1 MHRGKSGLSV
11 AFRAL
16 KGVCVR
22 LRTRGS
28 LTRAGLVALVLML
41 ALIASSRG
49 ATAQAADSKEKAP
62 LLWTDPE
69 TGQVF
74 TKPGPGRVPFT
85 PSGTAANEQT
95 ESQLKAVQ
103 QDLEHLHQ
111 QLRKGGIQLGGVTV
125 KLGGFVEM
133 AGIYRTRN
141 EVADVGSDYNTGIPF
156 KISPL
161 AHENETRFSARQS
174 RISLLTTGDV
184 SPDTHLAA
192 YMETDFL
199 GAGSSSNSRESN
211 SYTPRIRV
219 FYATVDKDNWGP
231 HVGGPTWGFHFLGGQ
246 SWSLMTT
253 NTTGI
258 MPRQEQ
264 VPMTID
270 AQYVEGFNWLRVP
283 QFRLVQDFGDGLWAG
298 VSAES
303 PQTVTSPI
311 TAPANTNF
319 NNPGNPGGLLNSATT
334 YSNDYIPDFIGKIAL
349 DPGFGH
355 YEFKSLIR
363 VFTARSNGAN
373 HNAVGYGF
381 GGAARLPLMPPYVEV
396 QLSGLGGYGIGRYA
410 SGQLPDA
417 AFDANNTL
425 TAIPELQGLAGII
438 SHPWPGNDLY
448 IYGGWEHADRA
459 GAHTVS
465 GYGSPTLILTGCD
478 TEGAMSS
485 TCQAETRN
493 LKQITAGF
501 WQDIYK
507 GDYGRFAF
515 GLQGGYIWRDAFS
528 GVGGAPSTDIA
539 IFMTSVRYY
548 PYA

>member
-1 MHRGKSGLSV
+1 LEDDQLR
-11 AFRAL
+11 FIRRAL
-16 KGVCVR
+16 A
-22 LRTRGS
+22 
-28 LTRAGLVALVLML
+28 RAFLVLLVAS
-41 ALIASSRG
+41 ASPRG
-49 ATAQAADSKEKAP
+49 VVAQGTDPNAKAP

-85 PSGTAANEQT
+85 PSGTPPNEQT
-95 ESQLKAVQ
+95 ESQIKALQ
-103 QDLEHLHQ
+103 HDLEQLHQ
-111 QLRKGGIQLGGVTV
+111 QMQKGGIQLGGVTV
-125 KLGGFVEM
+125 KLGGFIEA

-141 EVADVGSDYNTGIPF
+141 EVSDVGSDYNQGIPF

-174 RISLLTTGDV
+174 RITLLTTGDV

-192 YMETDFL
+192 YLETDFL
-199 GAGSSSNSRESN
+199 ASGSSSNSRESN
-211 SYTPRIRV
+211 SYTPRVRV
-219 FYATVDKDNWGP
+219 IYATVDKDNWGP
-231 HVGGPTWGFHFLGGQ
+231 HLGGPAWGFHFLGGQ
-246 SWSLMTT
+246 SWSLITT

-264 VPMTID
+264 VPLTID

-283 QFRLVQDFGDGLWAG
+283 QFRLVQNFGDGLWAG

-303 PQTVTSPI
+303 SQTVTSPI
-311 TAPANTNF
+311 TPPANTNF
-319 NNPGNPGGLLNSATT
+319 NNPGNPAGLNNPSTT
-334 YSNDYIPDFIGKIAL
+334 YSTDYIPDFIGKIAL

-363 VFTARSNGAN
+363 VFESRTGNTSNSTL
-373 HNAVGYGF
+373 GYGF
-381 GGAARLPLMPPYVEV
+381 GGAARLPIAPPYVEV
-396 QLSGLGGYGIGRYA
+396 QLSGLGGYGIGRYG

-425 TAIPELQGLAGII
+425 VAIPELQGLAGII
-438 SHPWPGNDLY
+438 SHPWAGNDLY
-448 IYGGWEHADRA
+448 VYGGWEHADRA

-465 GYGSPTLILTGCD
+465 GYGSPTLIVTGCN
-478 TEGAMSS
+478 TEGAPSN
-485 TCQAETRN
+485 TCQAETRD

-507 GDYGRFAF
+507 GSYGRFVF
-515 GLQGGYIWRDAFS
+515 GFQGGYIWRDAFS
-528 GVGGAPSTDIA
+528 GVGGTPTTNIG
-539 IFMTSVRYY
+539 IFMTSIRYY